1 MKTHNAQNERVKR
14 RYFAYLKEAKRYSEA
29 SLDTV
34 AKAFHRFESY
44 TKMRDLRPFTSSRR
58 SPSSGASRSRS
69 ARRRVND

>member
-1 MKTHNAQNERVKR
+1 MKMHNAQNERVKR

-44 TKMRDLRPFTSSRR
+44 TKMRDFKTFHIEQAIAFKRR
-58 SPSSGASRSRS
+58 LSES